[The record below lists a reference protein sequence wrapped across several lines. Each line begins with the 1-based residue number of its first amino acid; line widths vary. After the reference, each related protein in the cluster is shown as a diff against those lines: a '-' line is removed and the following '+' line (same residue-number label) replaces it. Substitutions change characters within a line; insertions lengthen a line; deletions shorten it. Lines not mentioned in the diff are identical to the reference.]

1 MANITVVMRKKFW
14 LIKIASYVK
23 NYPSTTDTVFM
34 TSPAS
39 QEDGNSSPGFYLLN
53 KTCISVIF

>member
-34 TSPAS
+34 TSPAKRMGIAL
-39 QEDGNSSPGFYLLN
+39 QDFI
-53 KTCISVIF
+53 C